1 LIFFSIIPKDKQAA
15 LQILTFANLAALRE
29 NNFHA
34 KAQRTQRVGRRNDR
48 TPVAFMTNETRTNT
62 TGQLWGGRFTEK
74 PDETFAAFNNSFS
87 FDKRLFAADVRGCVG
102 HANGLLKAG
111 VLTDDENTAIVKG
124 LKTLSEESVSGDEF
138 FESHAEDVH
147 ALIESK
153 LVALIGDTGK
163 KLHTGRSRNDQVAT
177 AFRIWLRGEIVSIQG
192 LIREMQRGLITAAE
206 RHRDAV
212 LPGYTHLQ
220 RAQPILWA
228 HWCLAYFEMLKRDAE
243 RLADVAKRVNI
254 MPLGSAALAGT
265 SFPIDRKAVA
275 KELGFDSISANSL
288 DAVSDRDFAIEFAG
302 ACSIVMVH
310 LSRLAEDLIIYASTE
325 FGFISLSDA
334 VSTGS
339 SLMPQKK
346 NPDALELIRGKAGR
360 VFGHHAALLATMKGL
375 PLAYNKDMQEDK
387 EAVFDCVDTVSICLQ
402 VAKIVLDNL
411 TVNEERTRAAA
422 TKGYLNATELADYLV
437 KKGVPFRTAHDAVG
451 KAVLLGLE
459 HGKELNELTLD
470 EMRSVLPDIEKNVF
484 EALGLEQTLASKSV
498 KGGTATLRVAESL
511 AAAKT
516 FLVANGDKY

>member
-1 LIFFSIIPKDKQAA
+1 MMNKS
-15 LQILTFANLAALRE
+15 
-29 NNFHA
+29 
-34 KAQRTQRVGRRNDR
+34 
-48 TPVAFMTNETRTNT
+48 
-62 TGQLWGGRFTEK
+62 GQLWGGRFNEK
-74 PDETFAAFNNSFS
+74 PDATFAAFNDSFR
-87 FDKRLFAADVRGCVG
+87 FDKRLFAADIRGCIG
-102 HANGLLKAG
+102 HAKGLMKAG
-111 VLTDDENTAIVKG
+111 VLTADENSEILVG
-124 LKTLSEESVSGDEF
+124 LENLSERSVSDPEF
-138 FESHAEDVH
+138 FGSDAEDLH
-147 ALIESK
+147 AFIESN
-153 LVALIGDTGK
+153 LVELIGDTGK

-177 AFRIWLRGEIVSIQG
+177 AFRIWLRDEIASIQE
-192 LIREMQRGLITAAE
+192 LIRDAQRGLIAAAE
-206 RHRDAV
+206 RHRNAV

-243 RLADVAKRVNI
+243 RLADVAKRVNV

-265 SFPIDRKAVA
+265 SFPIDRESVA
-275 KELGFDSISANSL
+275 NELGFDGVSANSL

-302 ACSIVMVH
+302 ACSLIMVH
-310 LSRLAEDLIIYASTE
+310 LSRFAEDLILYCSTE
-325 FGFISLSDA
+325 FGFITLSDA

-346 NPDALELIRGKAGR
+346 NPDALELIRGKSGR

-387 EAVFDCVDTVSICLQ
+387 EAIFDCVDTVSICLQ

-411 TVNEERTRAAA
+411 SINEERTRAAA

-451 KAVLLGLE
+451 KVVLLGLE

-470 EMRSVLPDIEKNVF
+470 EMRSVLPDIDGHVFDALSLEK
-484 EALGLEQTLASKSV
+484 TLSNKAV
-498 KGGTATLRVAESL
+498 KGGTAPLRVAESL
-511 AAAKT
+511 AAATT
-516 FLVANGDKY
+516 FLVANGDKE